1 MKNIASCIKTRI
13 ALSVLMLMAMLT
25 ASAQYKMVVHTNN
38 GTSTEFWA
46 SSVDSVTWVYSEP
59 ESSGNDEDE
68 ATVTGDASNITV
80 YTATISSWANI
91 LDNLSSDIKIG
102 IIYTT
107 TGTPSKSHGTQE
119 TVSLSSLDKNS
130 QYSLTLN
137 NLAPSTTYY
146 YRSFVYQSGLWFYG
160 KVKSFTT
167 KNQGVDMVTGVASK
181 ITCYS
186 AIVSGSISIDSSLDY
201 RRLEY
206 GICYST
212 SAEPTINDT
221 RLQPESYAVR
231 QNYTCQLCALAGN
244 TIYYYRSYAYVDGY
258 ISYGPVQSFTTKE
271 DNVVV
276 TGSFNEEDCTVKSEL
291 KIGAGAY
298 SSLKLGV
305 CYGTTETPTVKDHT
319 ETANEV
325 DDENNYIVTLNLTNV
340 PVGTVYYRSY
350 VKIDGVAHYGEVKSF
365 VREYKVPAY
374 EYVDLGLSVK
384 WATFN
389 VGATKPEEYGDYFA
403 WGETEPK
410 SDYSWSTYKYCSSYD
425 SMTKYCTNSRSGY
438 NGFTDNKTVLDLE
451 DDAAHVNWGG
461 NWRMPTKEEQ
471 DELRNNCTWTWTT
484 LNGVNGYKVQSK
496 KDGYTDKWI
505 FLPAAGSRGDS
516 DFYSVGSFGYFWSS
530 SLYTDD
536 PRYAFYLYFDSGGV
550 WRSSDYRRHG
560 QSVRPVCP

>member
-13 ALSVLMLMAMLT
+13 ALSVLMLMALLP

-68 ATVTGDASNITV
+68 ATVTGDASNITA
-80 YTATISSWANI
+80 YSATISSWANI

-107 TGTPSKSHGTQE
+107 TGTPSKSNGTQE
-119 TVSLSSLDKNS
+119 TVSLSSLDKNA

-146 YRSFVYQSGLWFYG
+146 YRSFVYLSGLWFYG
-160 KVKSFTT
+160 KVK
-167 KNQGVDMVTGVASK
+167 
-181 ITCYS
+181 
-186 AIVSGSISIDSSLDY
+186 
-201 RRLEY
+201 
-206 GICYST
+206 
-212 SAEPTINDT
+212 
-221 RLQPESYAVR
+221 
-231 QNYTCQLCALAGN
+231 
-244 TIYYYRSYAYVDGY
+244 
-258 ISYGPVQSFTTKE
+258 SFTTKE

-325 DDENNYIVTLNLTNV
+325 DDENNYIVTLNLTYI
-340 PVGTVYYRSY
+340 PLGTTVYYRSY
-350 VKIDGVAHYGEVKSF
+350 VKIDGVVHYGEVKSF
-365 VREYKVPAY
+365 VKEYKVPVG

-410 SDYSWSTYKYCSSYD
+410 SEYDWSTYKYCKGSCETL
-425 SMTKYCTNSRSGY
+425 TKYCYDSDYGY
-438 NGFTDNKTVLDLE
+438 NGFTDNKIVLDLE

-461 NWRMPTKEEQ
+461 SWRMPTKEEQ
-471 DELRNNCTWTWTT
+471 DELRNNCTWTWYDEGN
-484 LNGVNGYKVQSK
+484 LEFNGVAGYKVQSK
-496 KDGYTDKWI
+496 KDGYTAEWV
-505 FLPAAGSRGDS
+505 FLPATGYRGGSGLND
-516 DFYSVGSFGYFWSS
+516 VGYGYYWLS
-530 SLYTDD
+530 SLRTDYSGD
-536 PRYAFYLYFDSGGV
+536 AYYLDFGSGYVDWGYGFV
-550 WRSSDYRRHG
+550 YRGR
-560 QSVRPVCP
+560 SVRPVCP